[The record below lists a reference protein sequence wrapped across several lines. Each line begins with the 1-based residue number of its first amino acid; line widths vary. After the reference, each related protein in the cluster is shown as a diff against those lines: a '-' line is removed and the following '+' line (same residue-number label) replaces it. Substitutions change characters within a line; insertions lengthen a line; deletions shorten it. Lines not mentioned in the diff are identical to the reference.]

1 MDRVCGL
8 DGYTASK
15 VVAEQILRRLA
26 AHADNIRVRIF
37 RPGAVCAHSRTG
49 SFNRTDFVTRYLME
63 VIRGGGYHISSS
75 GILEMIPV
83 DEVVRMIIPAVIEE
97 REAQLV
103 VEDIENRWGSLTFAQ
118 LGQVMKRLGMKAKGI
133 PMKQFKERVKADPTS
148 PLFPLISYLK
158 ESAFIGVDSSR
169 QQEPQSKLPAVD
181 DNYILLYTRAI
192 RAHLSEGR

>member
-1 MDRVCGL
+1 VDRVYGL

-26 AHADNIRVRIF
+26 AQTDNIRVRIF

-63 VIRGGGYHISSS
+63 VIRGGYHISSS

-83 DEVVRMIIPAVIEE
+83 DEVVRLIIPAVIEE
-97 REAQLV
+97 KEQAARLV
-103 VEDIENRWGSLTFAQ
+103 VEDIENRWGSPTFAQ

-133 PMKQFKERVKADPTS
+133 PMKQFKEHVKADPTS
-148 PLFPLISYLK
+148 PLFPLLSYLK
-158 ESAFIGVDSSR
+158 ESAFIGVDR
-169 QQEPQSKLPAVD
+169 RKQQEPQSKLD

-192 RAHLSEGR
+192 RAHLSEGL